1 MFTNCTF
8 TGNKAGYG
16 GAIAGHG
23 TGALSATTLCI
34 SCTFTNNLANDG
46 GGALFA
52 YNNYADVVA
61 RNSIVS
67 GNSGPTDSGDMGVL
81 AGVDASHVRVFSSIA
96 GGQLFDNAGGAVG
109 GWSFSA
115 STMLGELGFHAG
127 GVTRTYPLMESADN
141 PAIGQGLTVDE
152 LRALAASCTPAVN
165 ETIVAADQNCTPR
178 GGRSIGAV
186 TAQ

>member
-1 MFTNCTF
+1 MT
-8 TGNKAGYG
+8 A
-16 GAIAGHG
+16 A
-23 TGALSATTLCI
+23 ALCSLTTIMRMSWL
-34 SCTFTNNLANDG
+34 
-46 GGALFA
+46 
-52 YNNYADVVA
+52 

-152 LRALAASCTPAVN
+152 LRLSPLHVPRLSMKQSLPQIKTVRRAAVVRSEPLQHN
-165 ETIVAADQNCTPR
+165 ET
-178 GGRSIGAV
+178 
-186 TAQ
+186 